1 LSRIATE
8 HLGRTGVSFDPA
20 RTHLLHGEWLRREGR
35 RAAARPQLRAAHE
48 MFATMGLD
56 AFAGRSRRELS
67 ATGANVRKRADETR
81 ADLTA
86 QERQIARLAYDGLSN
101 VEIGTRLFLSPRTI
115 EWHLSK
121 V

>member
-1 LSRIATE
+1 
-8 HLGRTGVSFDPA
+8 
-20 RTHLLHGEWLRREGR
+20 R
-35 RAAARPQLRAAHE
+35 RAAHGTAATWGRG
-48 MFATMGLD
+48 AS
-56 AFAGRSRRELS
+56 AGGPRRELS

-121 V
+121 VFMKLGVHSRRQLAIATREFATP